1 MRKSPLAA
9 RAGLAYQT
17 GMQGVPADL
26 RQLATRLE
34 QLAREAGA
42 IAMADFRPGER
53 TSAAIRLKGGGS
65 PVTDA
70 DIAVDRFLH
79 EGARAIVPQAGWLSE
94 ESVDSPERLEREALF
109 VVDPIDGTTA
119 FLRGDPRWSISLA
132 LVEKGRPVFGVVHA
146 PALGQTFLALR
157 GGGAFLNDEAIA
169 VSARADLQ
177 GAAFV
182 APTEYQ
188 DFLGDSVYELHFVK
202 RTPSLALRIAQIAMG
217 EADVAIAK
225 PNSRDW
231 DIAAADV
238 ILSEAG
244 GALVELDGD
253 ALSYNRPNP
262 RRDMLVAA
270 PKALLGE
277 SIALAK
283 AAARRGS

>member
-1 MRKSPLAA
+1 
-9 RAGLAYQT
+9 
-17 GMQGVPADL
+17 MQGFPADL
-26 RQLATRLE
+26 RKLASRLE

-42 IAMADFRPGER
+42 IALTDFRLGER
-53 TSAAIRLKGGGS
+53 TSAEIRLKGGGS

-70 DIAVDRFLH
+70 DIAVDRFLQQ
-79 EGARAIVPQAGWLSE
+79 GAKAILPEAGWLSE
-94 ESVDSPERLEREALF
+94 ESADNPERLERDWLF
-109 VVDPIDGTTA
+109 IVDPIDGTTA
-119 FLRGDPRWSISLA
+119 FLRGDPRWCVSLA
-132 LVEKGRPVFGVVHA
+132 LIDKGRPVVGVVHA
-146 PALGQTFLALR
+146 PALDHTFLALR
-157 GGGAFLNDEAIA
+157 GGGAFLNEEAIG

-188 DFLGDSVYELHFVK
+188 DVLGDSLYELHFVK
-202 RTPSLALRIAQIAMG
+202 RNPSLALRIAQIAMG
-217 EADVAIAK
+217 DADVAIAK
-225 PNSRDW
+225 PNARDW

-253 ALSYNRPNP
+253 ALTYNRPNP

-277 SIALAK
+277 SLALAK

>member
-1 MRKSPLAA
+1 
-9 RAGLAYQT
+9 
-17 GMQGVPADL
+17 MQGNPADL
-26 RQLATRLE
+26 RELASRLE

-42 IAMADFRPGER
+42 IAMADFRVGER
-53 TSAAIRLKGGGS
+53 TSAAIKLKGGGS

-70 DIAVDRFLH
+70 DFAVDRFLH
-79 EGARAIVPQAGWLSE
+79 QGARAILPAAGWLSE
-94 ESVDSPERLEREALF
+94 ESADTPERLEREALF
-109 VVDPIDGTTA
+109 IVDPIDGTTA
-119 FLRGDPRWSISLA
+119 FIRGDPRWSISLA
-132 LVEKGRPVFGVVHA
+132 LIERGRPIVGVVHA
-146 PALGQTFLALR
+146 PALEQTFLARR
-157 GGGAFLNDEAIA
+157 GEGAFLNDEAIA
-169 VSARADLQ
+169 VSARADLH

-182 APTEYQ
+182 APTDYQ
-188 DFLGDSVYELHFVK
+188 DFLGDSPHELRFVK

-225 PNSRDW
+225 PNARDW

-253 ALSYNRPNP
+253 TLSYNRPNS

-277 SIALAK
+277 SLALAK
-283 AAARRGS
+283 AVARRGS

>member
-1 MRKSPLAA
+1 MQDSPEN
-9 RAGLAYQT
+9 
-17 GMQGVPADL
+17 L
-26 RQLATRLE
+26 RQLASRLE

-42 IAMADFRPGER
+42 IAMADFRPGEH
-53 TSAAIRLKGGGS
+53 TSAAVRLKGGGS

-70 DIAVDRFLH
+70 DLAVDRFLQQ
-79 EGARAIVPQAGWLSE
+79 GAGAIAPEAGWLSE
-94 ESVDSPERLEREALF
+94 ETADSPERLERERVF

-119 FLRGDPRWSISLA
+119 FMRGDPRWSISLA
-132 LVEKGRPVFGVVHA
+132 LVEKGRPIVGVVHA
-146 PALGQTFLALR
+146 PALERTFLAVS

-169 VSARADLQ
+169 VSPRGDLQ

-188 DFLGDSVYELHFVK
+188 DFLGDSAYELRFVK
-202 RTPSLALRIAQIAMG
+202 RTPSLALRIVQIAMG

-225 PNSRDW
+225 PNARDW

-238 ILSEAG
+238 IISEAG

-253 ALSYNRPNP
+253 ALAYNRPNS

-283 AAARRGS
+283 AAARRGK

>member
-1 MRKSPLAA
+1 
-9 RAGLAYQT
+9 
-17 GMQGVPADL
+17 MQGFPADL
-26 RQLATRLE
+26 RQLASRLE

-53 TSAAIRLKGGGS
+53 TSAAISLKGGGS

-70 DIAVDRFLH
+70 DLAVDRFLR
-79 EGARAIVPQAGWLSE
+79 EGARAILPQAGWLSE
-94 ESVDSPERLEREALF
+94 ESADSPER
-109 VVDPIDGTTA
+109 VDPIDGTTA
-119 FLRGDPRWSISLA
+119 FVRGDPRWSISLA
-132 LVEKGRPVFGVVHA
+132 LVEKGRPIVGIVHA
-146 PALGQTFLALR
+146 PALGQTFLALS

-169 VSARADLQ
+169 VSARGDLQ

-188 DFLGDSVYELHFVK
+188 DYLGDSVYELRFVK

-225 PNSRDW
+225 PNARDW